1 MLNIKRIMEN
11 LALIKET
18 AYNLFPHCAHA
29 YILDTYQLGLVGDDI
44 IRLAKTK
51 TKIKSSENF
60 V

>member
-1 MLNIKRIMEN
+1 MEN
-11 LALIKET
+11 LVLIKET
-18 AYNLFPHCAHA
+18 AYHLFPRCVHA